1 MNFVSE
7 LVEDCPTLPSGALKE
22 HILVLLESDKRSM
35 KVLANMLNINTRE
48 LVSNYEECHGPV
60 SLDTWKHVLQQLG
73 YSKEH
78 FQQLLSSD
86 LMIPDATDIIDDSE
100 ENGYG
105 TQSISRVWPEW
116 SLPPRDEGLLN
127 ENLVEGAAKSDD
139 DLDFSL
145 QAAAENGPSHENN
158 RIPPT
163 VQSLCQGSTST
174 LGLVHVVENGRHR
187 HENSTLAEMAGKE
200 ENLAASGVQA
210 DYKQRSI
217 DETTTPSRPTT
228 PEAPCFTH
236 NPVVT
241 GQHRSRQNDAVAE
254 PYPPGNG
261 SQERSCHGNSTLAKI
276 VGTEGNLAASS
287 VQADHKQQSIDK
299 TTTPS
304 RPTTPDAPCS
314 THDPVVT
321 GQHRSRQNDAVA
333 KPYPPGNGSQ
343 ERSRHENSTVAE
355 IAGREGN
362 LAASSVQG
370 DHKQQSIDKTTT
382 PSRPTTPEA
391 PHSTHDPVVT
401 GQHRS
406 RQNDAVAEPYPPGNG
421 SQGNGNPSKTCVE
434 NDCLE
439 NNNGLYT
446 ELQKVVDIMSCKHIK
461 LHNE

>member
-7 LVEDCPTLPSGALKE
+7 LVEDCPTIPSGAFKE

-48 LVSNYEECHGPV
+48 LVSNYEECHGQV
-60 SLDTWKHVLQQLG
+60 SLDTWKYVLQKLG

-86 LMIPDATDIIDDSE
+86 LMIPDATDIIDDTE
-100 ENGYG
+100 ENGCG
-105 TQSISRVWPEW
+105 AQSISRVWPEW
-116 SLPPRDEGLLN
+116 SLRPRDEGLLN

-145 QAAAENGPSHENN
+145 QAAAENGPLHENN
-158 RIPPT
+158 RIPST
-163 VQSLCQGSTST
+163 VQSLSQGSTST
-174 LGLVHVVENGRHR
+174 LGLVHVVENGRH
-187 HENSTLAEMAGKE
+187 HYENSTLPEIAGKE
-200 ENLAASGVQA
+200 ENIAASGVQA
-210 DYKQRSI
+210 DYKQRLI
-217 DETTTPSRPTT
+217 DETTTSSRPTT
-228 PEAPCFTH
+228 PEAPRSTH
-236 NPVVT
+236 YPVVT

-261 SQERSCHGNSTLAKI
+261 SQERSCHENPTL
-276 VGTEGNLAASS
+276 
-287 VQADHKQQSIDK
+287 
-299 TTTPS
+299 
-304 RPTTPDAPCS
+304 
-314 THDPVVT
+314 
-321 GQHRSRQNDAVA
+321 
-333 KPYPPGNGSQ
+333 
-343 ERSRHENSTVAE
+343 AE

-362 LAASSVQG
+362 LAASSVQA

-406 RQNDAVAEPYPPGNG
+406 GQNEAVAEPYPPGNC
-421 SQGNGNPSKTCVE
+421 SQGNGNSSKTCVE
-434 NDCLE
+434 NDCIE